1 VTRRADLVMEESSD
15 SREMW
20 MWIGIAA
27 GIAVGVTGVIYLMR
41 HTDAPHRLEK
51 LLKRCEDRIHNIE
64 SSLSG
69 LESSLGA
76 AHS

>member
-1 VTRRADLVMEESSD
+1 MEETSD

-27 GIAVGVTGVIYLMR
+27 GVAVGVAGVVYLMR

-51 LLKRCEDRIHNIE
+51 LLQRCEDRIHNIE

-76 AHS
+76 AQA

>member
-1 VTRRADLVMEESSD
+1 MEETSD

-27 GIAVGVTGVIYLMR
+27 GVAVGVAGVLYLMR

-51 LLKRCEDRIHNIE
+51 LLKQCEDRIHSIE

-69 LESSLGA
+69 LESSLSA
-76 AHS
+76 AQS